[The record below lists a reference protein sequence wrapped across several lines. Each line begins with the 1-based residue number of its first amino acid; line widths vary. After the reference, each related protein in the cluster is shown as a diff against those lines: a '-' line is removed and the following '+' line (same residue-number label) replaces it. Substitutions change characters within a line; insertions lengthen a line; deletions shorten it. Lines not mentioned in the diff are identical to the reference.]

1 MWMRRASWAHPHS
14 RRENIV
20 VSTPTIIRQGSSPLT
35 RGKPRRGHRLAP
47 QSRLIPAHAGKT
59 VPARRPWPPARAHPH
74 SRGENDWRVPSA
86 RHSCGSSPLTRGK
99 PPMVSESK
107 FMMGL
112 IPAHAGK
119 TDASPMR
126 WNRHEAHPRSR
137 GENVGISLPEVVDWG
152 SSPLT
157 RGKHPSQQP
166 LTGPRGLIPA
176 HAGKTRRWA
185 RPRRWSRAHPRS
197 RGENRFSVSA
207 GSTLAGSSPL
217 TRGKRRRGRRCRRAR
232 RLIPAHAG
240 KTEAHRPHRCTKR
253 AHPRSRGENCKRCET
268 MLRRLGSSPLTRGKL
283 GDRKPA
289 R

>member
-1 MWMRRASWAHPHS
+1 MRRASWAHPHS

-47 QSRLIPAHAGKT
+47 QSR
-59 VPARRPWPPARAHPH
+59 
-74 SRGENDWRVPSA
+74 
-86 RHSCGSSPLTRGK
+86 
-99 PPMVSESK
+99 
-107 FMMGL
+107 L

-253 AHPRSRGENCKRCET
+253 AHPRSRGENQESEGPVSDKK
-268 MLRRLGSSPLTRGKL
+268 GSSPLTRGKRGL
-283 GDRKPA
+283 GGQ
-289 R
+289 

>member
-1 MWMRRASWAHPHS
+1 MAAASQ
-14 RRENIV
+14 R
-20 VSTPTIIRQGSSPLT
+20 GSSPLT
-35 RGKPRRGHRLAP
+35 RGKRYLTTIKPALAN
-47 QSRLIPAHAGKT
+47 LIPAHAGKT
-59 VPARRPWPPARAHPH
+59 RCTVSRSRRCR
-74 SRGENDWRVPSA
+74 
-86 RHSCGSSPLTRGK
+86 
-99 PPMVSESK
+99 
-107 FMMGL
+107 
-112 IPAHAGK
+112 
-119 TDASPMR
+119 
-126 WNRHEAHPRSR
+126 AHPRSR

-253 AHPRSRGENCKRCET
+253 AHPRSRGENQESEGPVSAKK
-268 MLRRLGSSPLTRGKL
+268 GSSPLTRGKRGL
-283 GDRKPA
+283 GGQ
-289 R
+289 